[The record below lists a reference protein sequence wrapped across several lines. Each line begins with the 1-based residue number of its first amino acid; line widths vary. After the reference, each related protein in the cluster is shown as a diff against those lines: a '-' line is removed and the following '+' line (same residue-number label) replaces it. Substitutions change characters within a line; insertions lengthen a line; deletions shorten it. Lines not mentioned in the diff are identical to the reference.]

1 MSNEQNPSL
10 SPLLFFHT
18 HRLLTRFIISSQNDK
33 IQSELKHSDGLPP
46 HPMHSVGIYE
56 AKSRF
61 SALVEL
67 VEQGEEVRITRHGK
81 EVVRMLPVRRKPVI
95 TDEQIARELEQ
106 IQALQQTVRAQAATD
121 SVASLRQ
128 NGRSKA

>member
-1 MSNEQNPSL
+1 MQ
-10 SPLLFFHT
+10 
-18 HRLLTRFIISSQNDK
+18 
-33 IQSELKHSDGLPP
+33 
-46 HPMHSVGIYE
+46 SVGIYE
-56 AKSRF
+56 AKTRF
-61 SALVEL
+61 SALIEL

-121 SVASLRQ
+121 SVAQLRQ
-128 NGRSKA
+128 LGRSKA